1 VKVTREKTENSQA
14 FLTIEMEPDEVGKSL
29 EESYHRLVRKANIP
43 GFRKGKAPREILERY
58 MGKESLLDD
67 AIEHMLPEAYEKAI
81 KEQAIEA
88 IAQPR
93 IELTQTEPVVFKVT
107 VPLKP
112 TVETGDYTNIRL
124 ESEPVKVTDDDINS
138 TMEQLRHS
146 YATWEPVER
155 PVALGDLVSMNVSS
169 SVADKPFINQKG
181 AQYQVLAGTPF
192 PVLGFAEQL
201 VGMKVDDEKEFEL
214 QLPADYPKQD
224 LAGKP
229 ARFKVKISEIKQ
241 ERLPELNDD
250 FAKQID
256 SSLENLQA
264 LRERVS
270 TDLKLK
276 LEERANMDFE
286 DRVVEAAIER
296 ARLEFP
302 PLLIESEIDRIIEE
316 RARYWQ
322 SGGQG
327 LEAYLQSINKT
338 EEQLREELRPLAKKR
353 VEGSLVLEEIARK
366 EAIKVDD
373 SEIKTEID
381 SLTKNAGESKDE
393 LERLLNTP
401 RSRES
406 IKQRL
411 IIRKAVQRLV
421 EVAKGPASTEV
432 AEVPANKEG
441 ADVQQGQ

>member
-1 VKVTREKTENSQA
+1 LKVTREKTENSQA
-14 FLTIEMEPDEVGKSL
+14 FLTIEMEPDEVEESL
-29 EESYHRLVRKANIP
+29 EQSYRRLVKKANIP

-58 MGKESLLDD
+58 LGKESLLDD

-88 IAQPR
+88 IAQPH
-93 IELTQTEPVVFKVT
+93 IELAQTEPVVFKVT

-112 TVETGDYTNIRL
+112 TVETGDYGNIRL
-124 ESEPVKVTDDDINS
+124 ESEPVKVTDEDINS
-138 TMEQLRHS
+138 TIEQLRHS

-155 PVALGDLVSMNVSS
+155 PVAPDDLVSMNVSS
-169 SVADKPFINQKG
+169 NVDGKPFINQKG
-181 AQYQVLAGTPF
+181 AQYQVLANAPF
-192 PVLGFAEQL
+192 PVPGFAEQL
-201 VGMKVDDEKEFEL
+201 VGMKVDEEKDFEL
-214 QLPADYPKQD
+214 QLPADYPKAD

-241 ERLPELNDD
+241 EKLPELNDE
-250 FAKQID
+250 FARQVE
-256 SSLENLQA
+256 SGLENFQA

-270 TDLKLK
+270 ADLKAK
-276 LEERANMDFE
+276 LEDKANMDFE

-296 ARLEFP
+296 ATLEFP
-302 PLLIESEIDRIIEE
+302 QVLVESEIDRMVEE

-327 LEAYLQSINKT
+327 LDAYLQSINKT

-353 VEGSLVLEEIARK
+353 VEGSLVLDEIAQK
-366 EAIKVDD
+366 EKIEVDD

-393 LERLLNTP
+393 LERLLDTP

-411 IIRKAVQRLV
+411 IIRKTVQRLV
-421 EVAKGPASTEV
+421 EVAKGPAVVET
-432 AEVPANKEG
+432 AEVPAEKEDT
-441 ADVQQGQ
+441 DVQQG